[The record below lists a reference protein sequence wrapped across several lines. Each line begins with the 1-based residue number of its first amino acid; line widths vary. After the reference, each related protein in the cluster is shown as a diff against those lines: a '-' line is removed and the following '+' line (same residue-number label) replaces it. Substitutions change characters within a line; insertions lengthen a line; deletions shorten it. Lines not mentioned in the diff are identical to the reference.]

1 MAASAATIFLPLA
14 RTKETL
20 LDPDEKTA
28 RRKPTNCI
36 PGQLVRFDAKPT
48 KQEAGTVGRA
58 KEFTEGGGT
67 VFGITTD
74 YVTPGQRAFPV
85 AVAGIGSIKGDK
97 TFGNIEPYGYTISEN
112 YYCPENSTK
121 QTTSIFVTNLRQTA
135 SLPQG
140 AEGSGA
146 QDPEVGEYYSGCG
159 CSTICLCNNF
169 IKEAQ
174 SIGLYARA
182 QHRYGLYPGAG
193 HPQDK
198 VSVPRIFSG
207 VNRYKNA
214 ARPN

>member
-1 MAASAATIFLPLA
+1 MTTTAASAATIFLPLA

-20 LDPDEKTA
+20 LSAAQKTA

-36 PGQLVRFDAKPT
+36 PGQLVRFAAAST

-121 QTTSIFVTNLRQTA
+121 QTDIHICHNFEA
-135 SLPQG
+135 DGISLPQG

-146 QDPEVGEYYSGCG
+146 QDPEGEY
-159 CSTICLCNNF
+159 
-169 IKEAQ
+169 
-174 SIGLYARA
+174 
-182 QHRYGLYPGAG
+182 
-193 HPQDK
+193 
-198 VSVPRIFSG
+198 
-207 VNRYKNA
+207 
-214 ARPN
+214 